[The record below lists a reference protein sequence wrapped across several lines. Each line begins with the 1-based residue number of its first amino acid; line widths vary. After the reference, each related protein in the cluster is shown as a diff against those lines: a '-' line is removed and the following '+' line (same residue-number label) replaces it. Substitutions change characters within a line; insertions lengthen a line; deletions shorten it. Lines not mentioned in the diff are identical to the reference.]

1 MTQGLT
7 IGDPTAASV
16 RIPGNGLTLEWRH
29 HLFKCVDSAP
39 LIMKKK
45 GEPSGY
51 GTPV

>member
-1 MTQGLT
+1 MT

-16 RIPGNGLTLEWRH
+16 RSSGSGLTLEWRH

-45 GEPSGY
+45 EDDPNG
-51 GTPV
+51 